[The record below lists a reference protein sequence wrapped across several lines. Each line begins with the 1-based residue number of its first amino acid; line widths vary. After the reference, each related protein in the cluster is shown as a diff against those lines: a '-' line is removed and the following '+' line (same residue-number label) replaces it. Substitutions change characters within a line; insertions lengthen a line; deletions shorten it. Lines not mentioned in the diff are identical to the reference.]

1 MPQNDAPQGPQKK
14 PYVRPVLEC
23 ASVYEAAAA
32 TCCKVTN
39 ALCKNT
45 ARNNL
50 GKDQARSVVS

>member
-1 MPQNDAPQGPQKK
+1 MKREDATRDSQKK
-14 PYVRPVLEC
+14 PYVRPELEC

-32 TCCKVTN
+32 TCCKVSN
-39 ALCKNT
+39 VACKNT